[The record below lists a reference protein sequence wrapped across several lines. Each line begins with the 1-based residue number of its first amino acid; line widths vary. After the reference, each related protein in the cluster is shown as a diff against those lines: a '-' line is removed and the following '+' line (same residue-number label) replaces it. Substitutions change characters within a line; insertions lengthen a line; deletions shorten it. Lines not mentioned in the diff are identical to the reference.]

1 MAFSQHF
8 LDELRARVGVVEVVG
23 RRVRLTRKGREFMGL
38 CPFHNEKSPSFS
50 VNEEKG
56 FYHCFGCGAHGSAID
71 FVMNMDKLT
80 FPEAVERLAA
90 EAGMEVPQSS
100 PGERER
106 DMRAKGLLEVVELAC
121 KFFEK
126 QLRMPDGRVG
136 LEYLRRRGISEESI
150 AKFRL
155 GYAPDSRGALKAYLT
170 REGVS
175 EDAMVEAGLLIR
187 IEEEGKT
194 PYDRFRGRV
203 MFPIADQ
210 RNRIIAF
217 GGRVLGDGEPKYLNS
232 PETPLFHKGFNLY
245 GLPHALAKIRDGAQA
260 IVVEGYTDV
269 ISLHQAGIGGAMA
282 PLGTA
287 LTEDQ
292 LLLLWR
298 TAPEPVLAFDGDEAG
313 LRAAHRAARLSL
325 PLLRPGF
332 SLRFVFLPAGED
344 PDSFIARAGAGAMRN
359 LLNGAQPLSEVVWRG
374 ETEGRDFSTP
384 ERRAGLER
392 ALAEIVALIADTKIA
407 DYYRREFDNR
417 VFEAF
422 KRRAP
427 RLQNRAPERGGPA
440 PPQGW
445 REASRFQRP
454 PLQTV
459 SPAVKA
465 SLLGGAPGR
474 AARQLK
480 EMELAGLVLE
490 DPEIAA
496 KQGEILAALPFSD
509 PSLDMLRRELL
520 NLAASG
526 FPLENRGLENHLVA
540 KGMAELIA
548 RLKGGRAR
556 RGEVAD
562 DKSPGGADAEDAEA
576 RFLRAAHQLRDMV
589 ELEPERRRAAERH
602 KSEATEESWTAFQR
616 ARGAPSD

>member
-8 LDELRARVGVVEVVG
+8 LDELRARVGIVEVVG

-50 VNEEKG
+50 VSEEKG

-71 FVMNMDKLT
+71 FVMNMEKLS

-100 PGERER
+100 PAERER

-136 LEYLRRRGISEESI
+136 LDYLRRRGISDESI

-155 GYAPDSRGALKAYLT
+155 GYAPDSRGNLKAYLT

-210 RNRIIAF
+210 RGRVIAF

-245 GLPHALAKIRDGAQA
+245 GLPLALARIRDGAQA

-292 LLLLWR
+292 MRLLWR
-298 TAPEPVLAFDGDEAG
+298 HVTEPVLCFDGDGAG
-313 LRAAHRAARLSL
+313 QRAAARAAERAL
-325 PLLRPGF
+325 PVLQPGK
-332 SLRFVFLPAGED
+332 SLRFVELPATED
-344 PDSFIARAGAGAMRN
+344 PDTLVRKK
-359 LLNGAQPLSEVVWRG
+359 GAQ
-374 ETEGRDFSTP
+374 
-384 ERRAGLER
+384 
-392 ALAEIVALIADTKIA
+392 
-407 DYYRREFDNR
+407 
-417 VFEAF
+417 AF
-422 KRRAP
+422 
-427 RLQNRAPERGGPA
+427 
-440 PPQGW
+440 
-445 REASRFQRP
+445 
-454 PLQTV
+454 
-459 SPAVKA
+459 
-465 SLLGGAPGR
+465 
-474 AARQLK
+474 
-480 EMELAGLVLE
+480 
-490 DPEIAA
+490 
-496 KQGEILAALPFSD
+496 
-509 PSLDMLRRELL
+509 
-520 NLAASG
+520 
-526 FPLENRGLENHLVA
+526 
-540 KGMAELIA
+540 AELIA
-548 RLKGGRAR
+548 GARPLSELLWQVETRGRPVDTPEAR
-556 RGEVAD
+556 SGL
-562 DKSPGGADAEDAEA
+562 EA
-576 RFLRAAHQLRDMV
+576 RFRDLTTRIADETV
-589 ELEPERRRAAERH
+589 RRHYANTFKERVWDIYKARRQTRRAGQGGALPTVPRTASPVDPRQLQEETLLATLINHPELYDKVGEDLGHLAFRSPELDSLRQEVLKTLSGSPDLDAKVLADQLCRIGRPDLVGSVLSRRVLDHARFARLDARVDHAERGWRQLYALCRRTQLLEEI
-602 KSEATEESWTAFQR
+602 EAVTAQMGEKDGLNPGNFALLKALKEEAASLVA
-616 ARGAPSD
+616 GAEGAHVNADDAA